1 MSPLND
7 SDGGSFSVREPIVAL
22 SKSRGSDNRISL
34 PVSVSA
40 ASHAPLRSLVRC
52 TTWKP
57 SHTSQNSEHTSISP
71 TIRRRLSERVIMA
84 SLSCSCH
91 RLPDAVAEAMHG
103 GDQLVAELAAQLVD
117 VDGDRVALDRAV
129 AAVYRILQ
137 LRTRDDP
144 AAALHQRQQ
153 GAVFMDA
160 ERHIAPIERDAAA
173 RRVEAQRLVLQHRRH
188 APLAASQHRTQP
200 RVE

>member
-71 TIRRRLSERVIMA
+71 TIRRRLSERVITTRA
-84 SLSCSCH
+84 PL
-91 RLPDAVAEAMHG
+91 
-103 GDQLVAELAAQLVD
+103 
-117 VDGDRVALDRAV
+117 RAV
-129 AAVYRILQ
+129 RDQAAGALCSAHVPRAG
-137 LRTRDDP
+137 LRP
-144 AAALHQRQQ
+144 PLLLYFALHN
-153 GAVFMDA
+153 
-160 ERHIAPIERDAAA
+160 AP
-173 RRVEAQRLVLQHRRH
+173 
-188 APLAASQHRTQP
+188 SS
-200 RVE
+200 